1 MQDTVIHIGP
11 GVWQQKAI
19 RYSKNMGFKV
29 SLIQGPTYQGN
40 YVTKSS
46 LVTCL
51 KTPYD
56 LEKRMSTCGW
66 AVTNGGGSMME
77 MMYLGKAVHVI
88 PQTSA
93 ERHFAEFILK
103 EGGILGIG
111 KNELKV
117 PNLGEIECVGR
128 RARELIDGNGVD
140 RIIRIIQKYL

>member
-1 MQDTVIHIGP
+1 MQDTVIHIGA
-11 GVWQQKAI
+11 GERQQKAI

-56 LEKRMSTCGW
+56 PEKRMSTCRW

-77 MMYLGKAVHVI
+77 MMYLG
-88 PQTSA
+88 
-93 ERHFAEFILK
+93 
-103 EGGILGIG
+103 
-111 KNELKV
+111 
-117 PNLGEIECVGR
+117 
-128 RARELIDGNGVD
+128 
-140 RIIRIIQKYL
+140 